1 MVLKEKSDMSNCDK
15 ALGFWKIGINYL
27 HLVEAV
33 SNETYRQGNNFV
45 ATWDVDMDE
54 RDSTDE
60 GERASIKEFRNQTKW
75 SDFNLAIP
83 LLFNF
88 YHGLELLLKGF
99 ICAKDIQIEPSHKLS
114 KLLLDFQ
121 NNFQNCELTPY
132 FEKYIEQN
140 KLPSVLSE
148 FCSTSDISIDDYYQ
162 ALKYPEGTSGSHFQH
177 HPLQYRGQKGSQF
190 FQDLGNDIEK
200 IRKKS
205 ITLGREIYP
214 NCPNV

>member
-1 MVLKEKSDMSNCDK
+1 MTNCNK
-15 ALGFWKIGINYL
+15 ALGFWKIGRNYL
-27 HLVEAV
+27 HLVGSV

-54 RDSTDE
+54 WDSTDA
-60 GERASIKEFRNQTKW
+60 GEEDSIEVFGNQTKW
-75 SDFNLAIP
+75 SDFNLVIP

-99 ICAKDIQIEPSHKLS
+99 ICAKNIQIEQSHKLS
-114 KLLLDFQ
+114 KLLLDFKD
-121 NNFQNCELTPY
+121 NFQNCELTLY

-140 KLPSVLSE
+140 KLPNVLSE
-148 FCSTSDISIDDYYQ
+148 FCSTSGISIDDYYQ

-177 HPLQYRGQKGSQF
+177 YPLQYRGQRGSQF
-190 FQDLGNDIEK
+190 FKNLGDDIEK
-200 IRKKS
+200 ILKES
-205 ITLGREIYP
+205 LTLGREIYP